1 MAINKKNKK
10 WIPLGLGLCLL
21 FSLKISAPTLSIAQE
36 EAKISKLGEY
46 RGYSQPIYDEWVGS
60 SVYVTVRDGT
70 RLAVDIF
77 RPAINGKPVE
87 EPLPVIWTHHRYHR
101 AHVLEDGQVRTAM
114 ESRWRQRVLK
124 HGYVIA
130 AVDVRGGGASY
141 GSRQGPFTQEESQD
155 AYDITEWLAS
165 QPWCNGKVG
174 MYGRSYLGIAQY
186 MAASTA
192 PPHLRAIFPEMAL
205 FDAYSFTYPGG
216 VFHYDFIATWSG
228 MVKGMDNEK
237 DVARADEDHDGKMLE
252 EAIREHQANTYAYE
266 LVSQKPYRNSP
277 DEKHNMTFQLLSPSS
292 YIEGVRKSGV
302 AIYHLV
308 GWYDLYPRDAVLWFN
323 NLNNPQKIVI
333 GPWHHS
339 AGDDAFLAAEHLR
352 WYDYWLKG
360 IDNGVMDE
368 EPVYYY
374 TMGAPEGTEW
384 RTSGEWPLPEE
395 KPTPYYF
402 YEGKSESV
410 NSQNDGMLNLQ
421 PQPDP
426 AGKDD
431 LTVDYSTTSGKATRW
446 TNGYGGEFAYP
457 DMTSNDEK
465 GLTYT
470 TSPLT
475 SDLEVTGHPII
486 HLWATSTADDADFFA
501 YLEEVDK
508 NGYSHYITEGTLRAS
523 HRITA
528 PPPYNNIGLPFH
540 RSYAEDALPMPKEP
554 VELVFD
560 LLPTSNI
567 FDQGHCIRVTIT
579 CADKDTAL
587 TPELSPPPTVSI
599 YRNENFASY
608 ISLPIIPRIQ
618 EDEKSATT
626 ILIILVL
633 AGIIFAVILLQKFVK
648 PKQKS

>member
-1 MAINKKNKK
+1 MTMNKNNKI
-10 WIPLGLGLCLL
+10 WILLGLGFCLV
-21 FSLKISAPTLSIAQE
+21 FSLKLFTPKISNAQE
-36 EAKISKLGEY
+36 EVHISKLGEY
-46 RGYSQPIYDEWVGS
+46 SGYSQPIYQEWVRS

-70 RLAVDIF
+70 KLAVDIF
-77 RPAINGKPVE
+77 RPAKNGEPAE

-114 ESRWRQRVLK
+114 ESRWLQQVLK
-124 HGYVIA
+124 HGYIIA

-141 GSRQGPFTQEESQD
+141 GSRQGPFTREEAQD

-174 MYGRSYLGIAQY
+174 MYGRSYLGITQY
-186 MAASTA
+186 MAAGKA
-192 PPHLRAIFPEMAL
+192 PPHLKAIFPEMAL
-205 FDAYSFTYPGG
+205 FDGYSFVYPGG
-216 VFHYDFIATWSG
+216 VFHYDFLATWSK
-228 MVKGMDNEK
+228 MVKDMDNDK
-237 DVARADEDHDGKMLE
+237 QVARVGEDLDGKMLE

-266 LVSQKPYRNSP
+266 LVSPQPYRNST
-277 DEKHNMTFQLLSPSS
+277 DEKHNLTFQLLSPSS
-292 YIEGVRKSGV
+292 YIEEVKKSGV

-339 AGDDAFLAAEHLR
+339 AGDSAFLEAEHLR

-360 IDNGVMDE
+360 IDNGIMDE
-368 EPVYYY
+368 KPIYYY

-384 RTSGEWPLPEE
+384 RSAGKWPLPEE

-402 YEGKSESV
+402 HEGKSKSM
-410 NSQNDGMLNLQ
+410 NSQNDGVLSLQ
-421 PQPDP
+421 PPTDA

-431 LTVDYSTTSGKATRW
+431 YTVDYSTTSGKATRW
-446 TNGYGGEFAYP
+446 TNGYGGKFEYP
-457 DMTSNDEK
+457 DMTANDEK

-470 TSPLT
+470 TSPLIT
-475 SDLEVTGHPII
+475 DLEVTGHPII
-486 HLWATSTADDADFFA
+486 HLWMTSTAEDADFFA
-501 YLEEVDK
+501 YLEEVDE

-523 HRITA
+523 HRTTS
-528 PPPYNNIGLPFH
+528 PPPYNNLGLPYH
-540 RSYAEDALPMPKEP
+540 RSYAEDVVPVPEEP

-567 FDQGHCIRVTIT
+567 FDQGHRIRLTIT

-599 YRNENFASY
+599 YRNENFVSY
-608 ISLPIIPRIQ
+608 ISLPIIPQVQ
-618 EDEKSATT
+618 EEEKKAIT
-626 ILIILVL
+626 IIIILVL
-633 AGIIFAVILLQKFVK
+633 AGIFFAVILLQKFLK
-648 PKQKS
+648 SKQKN